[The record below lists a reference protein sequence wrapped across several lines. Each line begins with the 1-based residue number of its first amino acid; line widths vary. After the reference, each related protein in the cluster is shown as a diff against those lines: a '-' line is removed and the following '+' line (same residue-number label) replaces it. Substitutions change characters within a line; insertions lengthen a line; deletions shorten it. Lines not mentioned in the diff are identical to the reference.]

1 MLFRSGCHICEVE
14 IDPDTGKI
22 DVLSYEVVDD
32 MGRIINP
39 LLVEG
44 QVHGGVVQGLGQ
56 VLMED
61 CVYDRETGQLLTA
74 SFNDYAMPRAS
85 DVPNI
90 GFSYN
95 EVLCATNPLGA
106 KGAGEAGTIGAM
118 PALVSAIADALEVEH
133 IDMPATPEKVW
144 RALRQQR
151 R

>member
-1 MLFRSGCHICEVE
+1 MLFRS
-14 IDPDTGKI
+14 
-22 DVLSYEVVDD
+22 
-32 MGRIINP
+32 
-39 LLVEG
+39 
-44 QVHGGVVQGLGQ
+44 
-56 VLMED
+56 
-61 CVYDRETGQLLTA
+61 
-74 SFNDYAMPRAS
+74 AMPRAS